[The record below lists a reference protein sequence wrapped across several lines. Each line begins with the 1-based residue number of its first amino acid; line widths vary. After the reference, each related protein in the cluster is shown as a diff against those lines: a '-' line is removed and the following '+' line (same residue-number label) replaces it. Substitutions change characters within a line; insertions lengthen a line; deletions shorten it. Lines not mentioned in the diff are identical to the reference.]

1 MAQIVI
7 ADVDCYDPALPGV
20 RTLRF
25 ATQGYVTDAQR
36 TNLALQSENLGTSPW
51 GTATAA
57 TATLAAEYYGT
68 SPFWVLAK
76 TTTSG
81 SEARNQPIGAVS
93 SGDVHTLTVALLA
106 GSTNVVSV
114 GIYNSSNT
122 WGSTSDRTAAIIS
135 GPGSLSTYNGA
146 LMSVSGLSATEPTLL
161 RISRQFTVAGTAI
174 IYFYPGTPSS
184 ITIGDSIKATRVQV
198 QAGWGYSTYI
208 KTTTSAVS
216 VPANAS
222 DANLYYDGRIQQ
234 PANIKRVCFGG
245 GTTFGRTQ
253 IGYGDMVLVNN
264 DGGLDGLLNYSFA
277 GRAISIKLGT
287 VAANSGGV
295 PTWVTVMSG
304 TMEQAQLS
312 WQKVTIRV
320 RDRQQDLAKPLQ
332 QTRYGGTNVL
342 PNGLDGVAADL
353 QGRPKPLVF
362 GQVFNVPLP
371 CVNTTRLIYQIHH
384 GSALQSV
391 DGVYDRG
398 APLTAGTAYTSQSDM
413 ETNAPTAGQY
423 RVWNSAAGTYVRL
436 GGNPT
441 GQVTADATQ
450 GAAAANRTAAQL
462 FNAVL
467 TYAGISAGQIS
478 SADITALDALVA
490 YPLGVFVP
498 ADRDVTTLEVLD
510 QVVQSVGAWYGCDAT
525 GVFRIARI
533 DVPTGTSV
541 GTLTATDIMKIE
553 RVASTDAG
561 VGVPAWKVKL
571 GYQRIYSV
579 QNDLTASVT
588 AARKEY
594 LAQEY
599 RRVEASDSAVLTA
612 NLTSPEIEF
621 LTNLVSATDAAA
633 EASRRL
639 TIYKT
644 RRDVYQV
651 TVRVSADLAAVLDL
665 GKIVTLQINR
675 YGMSAGQKFLI
686 VGLKTDMRGYLFE
699 LTLWG

>member
-1 MAQIVI
+1 MAQIVV

-25 ATQGYVTDAQR
+25 ATQGYVT
-36 TNLALQSENLGTSPW
+36 
-51 GTATAA
+51 
-57 TATLAAEYYGT
+57 
-68 SPFWVLAK
+68 K
-76 TTTSG
+76 
-81 SEARNQPIGAVS
+81 
-93 SGDVHTLTVALLA
+93 
-106 GSTNVVSV
+106 
-114 GIYNSSNT
+114 
-122 WGSTSDRTAAIIS
+122 
-135 GPGSLSTYNGA
+135 
-146 LMSVSGLSATEPTLL
+146 PTDL
-161 RISRQFTVAGTAI
+161 
-174 IYFYPGTPSS
+174 
-184 ITIGDSIKATRVQV
+184 
-198 QAGWGYSTYI
+198 
-208 KTTTSAVS
+208 
-216 VPANAS
+216 PANT
-222 DANLYYDGRIQQ
+222 YYDGRIQQ
-234 PANIKRVCFGG
+234 PADIKRVCFGG

-277 GRAISIKLGT
+277 GRSITIKLG
-287 VAANSGGV
+287 VVQPNSGGM
-295 PTWVTVMSG
+295 PSWVTVMSG

-312 WQKVTIRV
+312 WQKVTLRV

-332 QTRYGGTNVL
+332 QVRYGGTNVL

-353 QGRPKPLVF
+353 SGRPKPLVF

-371 CVNTTRLIYQIHH
+371 CVNTTRLIYQVHH

-391 DGVYDRG
+391 NAVYDRG
-398 APLTAGTAYTSQSDM
+398 APLTAGAAYPDQATMESTAPS
-413 ETNAPTAGQY
+413 AGQY

-436 GGNPT
+436 GSNPS

-450 GAAAANRTAAQL
+450 GATAANRTAGQL

-467 TYAGISAGQIS
+467 TYAGIAAGSIS
-478 SADITALDALVA
+478 SSDIAALDALVA
-490 YPLGVFVP
+490 YPVGVFVP
-498 ADRDVTTLEVLD
+498 SDRDVTALEVLD
-510 QVVQSVGAWYGCDAT
+510 QVVQSVGAWYGCDAS
-525 GVFRIARI
+525 GVFRVARI
-533 DVPTGTSV
+533 DVPTGASV
-541 GTLTATDIMKIE
+541 GTLTATEIMKIE

-571 GYQRIYSV
+571 GYQRLYSV

-599 RRVEASDSAVLTA
+599 RRVEASDASVLTA

-621 LTNLVSATDAAA
+621 TTQLVNASDAAA
-633 EASRRL
+633 EAARRL
-639 TIYKT
+639 AIYKA

-651 TVRVSADLAAVLDL
+651 TVRVDAALASVLDL
-665 GKIVTLQINR
+665 GKVVTLQLNR

-686 VGLKTDMRGYLFE
+686 VGLKTNMRGYLFE